1 MADLLECVI
10 QIKALG
16 ETVPR
21 LDELL
26 RRHPM
31 PLWRERPADGVW
43 SPAEVAA
50 HLADSELLFGT
61 RLRLILTAEQ
71 PRLEPFDQDR
81 LAARAAYRDWP
92 PLLALSRLRTR
103 RLENLELLAGCSAD
117 ELARVGRHPERGAL
131 SVADLVA
138 DALAHDTVHIG
149 QIRDRLERA
158 AARGD
163 DR

>member
-10 QIKALG
+10 QIKALA
-16 ETVPR
+16 ETIPR

-31 PLWRERPADGVW
+31 ALWLERPAADVW
-43 SPAEVAA
+43 SPAEVTA
-50 HLADSELLFGT
+50 HLADSELFFGT
-61 RLRLILTAEQ
+61 RLRLILTADK
-71 PRLEPFDQDR
+71 PYLEACDQDR
-81 LAARAAYRDWP
+81 LARRAGYRDWP

-103 RLENLELLAGCSAD
+103 RLESLELLEGCSAE
-117 ELARVGRHPERGAL
+117 ELARTGRHPQRGPL
-131 SVADLVA
+131 TVADLVA

-149 QIRDRLERA
+149 QIRERLERA
-158 AARGD
+158 AKPGD

>member
-16 ETVPR
+16 ETIPR

-26 RRHPM
+26 RRHPI
-31 PLWRERPADGVW
+31 PLWLERPAEDVW
-43 SPAEVAA
+43 SAAEVAA
-50 HLADSELLFGT
+50 HLADTELLFGVW
-61 RLRLILTAEQ
+61 LRLILTAEE
-71 PRLEPFDQDR
+71 PYLERLDENR
-81 LAARAAYRDWP
+81 LARRAAYRDWP

-103 RLENLELLAGCSAD
+103 RLENLELFESCSAE
-117 ELARVGRHPERGAL
+117 ELSRAGRHPRRGNVTV
-131 SVADLVA
+131 SDLVA
-138 DALAHDTVHIG
+138 LTLAHDTTHVG

-158 AARGD
+158 AKPGD

>member
-16 ETVPR
+16 ETIPR
-21 LDELL
+21 LDGLL
-26 RRHPM
+26 RRHPI
-31 PLWRERPADGVW
+31 PLWLVRPADGVW

-50 HLADSELLFGT
+50 HLADTELFFGT

-71 PRLEPFDQDR
+71 PQLEPVDQDR
-81 LAARAAYRDWP
+81 LAARAAYREWP

-103 RLENLELLAGCSAD
+103 RLENLELLDGCSAD
-117 ELARVGRHPERGAL
+117 ELARLGRHPRRGVL
-131 SVADLVA
+131 SVAALVA
-138 DALAHDTVHIG
+138 GALAHDTVHIG

-158 AARGD
+158 AERGD
-163 DR
+163 NR

>member
-16 ETVPR
+16 ETIPR

-26 RRHPM
+26 RRHPI
-31 PLWRERPADGVW
+31 PLWLARPADGVW

-50 HLADSELLFGT
+50 HLADTELFFGT

-71 PRLEPFDQDR
+71 PPLEPVDQDR
-81 LAARAAYRDWP
+81 LAARAAYREWP

-103 RLENLELLAGCSAD
+103 RLENLELLESCSAD
-117 ELARVGRHPERGAL
+117 ELARLGRHPRRGVL

-138 DALAHDTVHIG
+138 DALAHDTVHTG

-158 AARGD
+158 AERGD
-163 DR
+163 NR

>member
-16 ETVPR
+16 ETIPR

-31 PLWRERPADGVW
+31 ALWLERPADGAW
-43 SPAEVAA
+43 SPAEIAA
-50 HLADSELLFGT
+50 HLADAELFFGA
-61 RLRLILTAEQ
+61 RVRLILTAEQ
-71 PRLEPFDQDR
+71 PVLEPFDQER
-81 LAARAAYRDWP
+81 LAARAGYRDWP

-103 RLENLELLAGCSAD
+103 RLETLELLERCSAA
-117 ELARVGRHPERGAL
+117 ELARTGRHPQRGTL
-131 SVADLVA
+131 TVADLVA
-138 DALAHDTVHIG
+138 DALAHDTVHTG
-149 QIRDRLERA
+149 QIRERLERA
-158 AARGD
+158 AAQGD

>member
-10 QIKALG
+10 QLKALG
-16 ETVPR
+16 ETIPR

-26 RRHPM
+26 RRYPL
-31 PLWRERPADGVW
+31 PLWLRRPADGVW

-50 HLADSELLFGT
+50 HLADTELFFAT
-61 RLRLILTAEQ
+61 ELRLILTAEQ

-103 RLENLELLAGCSAD
+103 RLENLELLESCSAD
-117 ELARVGRHPERGAL
+117 ELARAGRHPGRGVL

-138 DALAHDTVHIG
+138 DALAHDTVHTG

-158 AARGD
+158 AKSGD

>member
-16 ETVPR
+16 ETIPR

-31 PLWRERPADGVW
+31 ALWRERPSDDAW

-50 HLADSELLFGT
+50 HLADAELFFGT
-61 RLRLILTAEQ
+61 RLRLILTREQ
-71 PRLEPFDQDR
+71 PSLEPFDQER
-81 LAARAAYRDWP
+81 LAARAGYRDWP

-103 RLENLELLAGCSAD
+103 RLETLELLEGCSAA
-117 ELARVGRHPERGAL
+117 ELARTGRHPQRGVL
-131 SVADLVA
+131 TVADLVA
-138 DALAHDTVHIG
+138 DTLAHDTVHTG
-149 QIRDRLERA
+149 QIRERLERA
-158 AARGD
+158 AQPGE

>member
-16 ETVPR
+16 ETIPR

-31 PLWRERPADGVW
+31 PLWLERPGEDVW

-50 HLADSELLFGT
+50 HLADSELFFGVW
-61 RLRLILTAEQ
+61 LRLILTAE
-71 PRLEPFDQDR
+71 EPHLDGFDESR
-81 LAARAAYRDWP
+81 LARRAAYRDWP

-103 RLENLELLAGCSAD
+103 RLENLELFEGCSAE
-117 ELARVGRHPERGAL
+117 ELGRSGRHPRRGIVT
-131 SVADLVA
+131 VADLVA
-138 DALAHDTVHIG
+138 LTLAHDTAHIG

-158 AARGD
+158 AKPGD